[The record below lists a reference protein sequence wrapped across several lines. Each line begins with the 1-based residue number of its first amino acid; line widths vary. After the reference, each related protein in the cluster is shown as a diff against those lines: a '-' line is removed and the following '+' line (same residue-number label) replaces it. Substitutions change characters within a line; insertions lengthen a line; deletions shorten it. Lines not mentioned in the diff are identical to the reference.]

1 MIQPFG
7 GHLGNNFFNM
17 RQVEKGGCIWQLIR
31 LLAKIAIMHQHG
43 TLTKQQVIRY
53 KLAPNLSRLPSN
65 GL

>member
-17 RQVEKGGCIWQLIR
+17 RQVEKGGCIWQL
-31 LLAKIAIMHQHG
+31 AKIAVMHQHD
-43 TLTKQQVIRY
+43 TLTKQQVIQY
-53 KLAPNLSRLPSN
+53 KLAPNLSQLPSN